1 MTPTPARAALLER
14 LLAERE
20 QRRQEAGASAAAHSA
35 PIANQREQRE
45 RRVQLVDRLLQE
57 RALERERAERERREE
72 AMGASSGD
80 GRVTAPPIAHAEAL
94 TPRPRTPAHA
104 DRQPRRGGSS
114 SEPAR
119 AAAPAAVGRVSAERT
134 VEAQMPRP
142 SKPRAADPRLRPGWV
157 ERADRLSQEREE
169 EFAKRDRLRLEAESD
184 ALAECTFTPRI
195 NRSGCSADGATS
207 ASSAAERLYQEG
219 ESRLLRARDRS
230 ESEGAHPPYPDPPPE
245 PPPTPP

>member
-20 QRRQEAGASAAAHSA
+20 QRRQEAGASAAADSA

-80 GRVTAPPIAHAEAL
+80 GPVTAPQIAHAEAL

-104 DRQPRRGGSS
+104 DRLPRRGRSS

-134 VEAQMPRP
+134 VEAQMPRT
-142 SKPRAADPRLRPGWV
+142 SKPRAADPRPGWV

-169 EFAKRDRLRLEAESD
+169 EFAKRDRLRLEAE
-184 ALAECTFTPRI
+184 L
-195 NRSGCSADGATS
+195 
-207 ASSAAERLYQEG
+207 
-219 ESRLLRARDRS
+219 
-230 ESEGAHPPYPDPPPE
+230 
-245 PPPTPP
+245 